1 MAMFNKADSDQSAQ
15 SGQVES
21 FRGTARTSN
30 APSII
35 SADLKV
41 IGDLTCSG
49 DIQIDG
55 MIEGDVKSKT
65 VTVGEG
71 AQINGS
77 ISAETVNIRGSVS
90 GETRATSVVVS
101 KSARVEGDII
111 HEQLSI
117 ESGAYL
123 DGYCRRMEA
132 VKKTSAGAPAGS
144 SDKVASIT
152 PRPDTAPKT
161 ATAGGGTADSKP
173 AAG

>member
-1 MAMFNKADSDQSAQ
+1 MSMFNKADSDQSAQ
-15 SGQVES
+15 PNPVES
-21 FRGTARTSN
+21 FRGTVRTTS

-55 MIEGDVKSKT
+55 TIEGDVKSKT

-77 ISAETVNIRGSVS
+77 IAADTVNIRGSVS
-90 GETRATSVVVS
+90 GETRATTVIVS
-101 KSARVEGDII
+101 KSARVEGDIV

-123 DGYCRRMEA
+123 DGYCRRMDTA
-132 VKKTSAGAPAGS
+132 KKATGAS
-144 SDKVASIT
+144 NNDKVASIT
-152 PRPDTAPKT
+152 PRPDTPPK
-161 ATAGGGTADSKP
+161 AAAAGGAAAESKP

>member
-1 MAMFNKADSDQSAQ
+1 MSMFNKADSDQGGPQ
-15 SGQVES
+15 GQVES
-21 FRGTARTSN
+21 FRGSVRASV

-41 IGDLTCSG
+41 VGDLTCSG

-55 MIEGDVKSKT
+55 TIEGDVKSKT

-77 ISAETVNIRGSVS
+77 ISADTVNIRGGVR
-90 GETRATSVVVS
+90 GETRATTVVVS
-101 KSARVEGDII
+101 KSARVEGDIV

-132 VKKTSAGAPAGS
+132 AAKKPATDS

-152 PRPDTAPKT
+152 PRTDNNAPK
-161 ATAGGGTADSKP
+161 AAVAGGATDSKQP

>member
-1 MAMFNKADSDQSAQ
+1 MSMFNKADSDQSAQ
-15 SGQVES
+15 PEQVES
-21 FRGTARTSN
+21 FRGTARSTG

-55 MIEGDVKSKT
+55 TIEGDVKSKT

-90 GETRATSVVVS
+90 GETRATTVLVS
-101 KSARVEGDII
+101 KSARVEGDIV
-111 HEQLSI
+111 HEHLSI

-123 DGYCRRMEA
+123 DGYCRRMDTS
-132 VKKTSAGAPAGS
+132 KKAPARS
-144 SDKVASIT
+144 SDKVASIA
-152 PRPDTAPKT
+152 PRPDNTPKT
-161 ATAGGGTADSKP
+161 AAAGGAAPANKP
-173 AAG
+173 ASG

>member
-1 MAMFNKADSDQSAQ
+1 MSMFNKADSSDQGAQSAP
-15 SGQVES
+15 VEN
-21 FRGTARTSN
+21 FRGTVRSSS

-55 MIEGDVKSKT
+55 TIEGDVKSKT

-77 ISAETVNIRGSVS
+77 ISADTVNIRGSVS
-90 GETRATSVVVS
+90 GETRATTVVVS

-117 ESGAYL
+117 ESGAFL
-123 DGYCRRMEA
+123 DGYCRRMDNA
-132 VKKTSAGAPAGS
+132 AKKSSNPVG
-144 SDKVASIT
+144 SDKVASIK
-152 PRPDTAPKT
+152 PRTDSAPK
-161 ATAGGGTADSKP
+161 AAAAGGAPESKP

>member
-1 MAMFNKADSDQSAQ
+1 MSMFNKADSDQASQ

-21 FRGTARTSN
+21 FRGNVRTSG

-41 IGDLTCSG
+41 VGDLTCSG

-55 MIEGDVKSKT
+55 TIEGDVKSKT

-90 GETRATSVVVS
+90 GETRATTVLVS

-123 DGYCRRMEA
+123 DGYCRRMDMN
-132 VKKTSAGAPAGS
+132 KKASTGTTE
-144 SDKVASIT
+144 KVATIT
-152 PRPDTAPKT
+152 PRPDSTPK
-161 ATAGGGTADSKP
+161 AAAADGAVAGSKP
-173 AAG
+173 LAS